1 MNDFSEFWEQQM
13 ENPMMQKVMEET
25 NKLLGRPNDG
35 CKRLVEMDLS
45 KEERVRIYRILKDRR
60 YEDALNAV
68 WMKVMGE
75 NRWTRLTG
83 SWLARKYKRVFSK
96 MK

>member
-25 NKLLGRPNDG
+25 NKLLGRPHDG
-35 CKRLVEMDLS
+35 CKRLLEMDLS
-45 KEERVRIYRILKDRR
+45 KAERVRIYRILKDPR

-75 NRWTRLTG
+75 NRLTRLIG
-83 SWLARKYKRVFSK
+83 SCLVKKYKKEFEELT
-96 MK
+96 